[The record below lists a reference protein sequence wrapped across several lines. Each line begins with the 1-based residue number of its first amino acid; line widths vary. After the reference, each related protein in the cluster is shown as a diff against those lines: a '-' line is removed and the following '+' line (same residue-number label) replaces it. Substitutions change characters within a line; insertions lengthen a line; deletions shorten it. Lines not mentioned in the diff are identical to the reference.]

1 MNNITI
7 AGNVG
12 RDPELKY
19 TPANLAILKFSVAD
33 TSGKDD
39 NKKTTWHDIVVF
51 GEQAEIVAEKIGK
64 GVRVVII
71 GRLQIENFE
80 KKDGTKGKRVEVI
93 ADEVAVS
100 LRWGASDPVAR
111 AAKALSADVI
121 DDDEPPF

>member
-51 GEQAEIVAEKIGK
+51 GEQAESVADKIGK
-64 GVRVVII
+64 GVRVIVI

-100 LRWGASDPVAR
+100 LRWGASDPTAR
-111 AAKALSADVI
+111 AAKALHADVI
-121 DDDEPPF
+121 DDDEEPF

>member
-7 AGNVG
+7 AGNIG
-12 RDPELKY
+12 KNPELKY
-19 TPANLAILKFSVAD
+19 SGNNLAILKFSVAD

-51 GEQAEIVAEKIGK
+51 GEQAENVAEKAGQ
-64 GVRVVII
+64 GTRVVVV
-71 GRLQIENFE
+71 GRLQIENYE

-100 LRWGASDPVAR
+100 LRWGASDPIDR
-111 AAKALSADVI
+111 AAKALHATVI
-121 DDDEPPF
+121 QDDEPPF

>member
-51 GEQAEIVAEKIGK
+51 GEQAETVADKIGK
-64 GVRVVII
+64 GMRVVII

-80 KKDGTKGKRVEVI
+80 KKDGTKGKRVEVL

-111 AAKALSADVI
+111 AAKALHADVI
-121 DDDEPPF
+121 DNDEEPF

>member
-7 AGNVG
+7 AGNIG

-19 TPANLAILKFSVAD
+19 APTGLAILKFSVAD
-33 TSGKDD
+33 TYGKDD

-51 GEQAEIVAEKIGK
+51 GEQAETVADKIGK
-64 GVRVVII
+64 GMRVVII

-80 KKDGTKGKRVEVI
+80 KKDGTKGKRVEVL
-93 ADEVAVS
+93 AEEVAVS

-111 AAKALSADVI
+111 AAKALHADVI
-121 DDDEPPF
+121 SDDEEPF

>member
-1 MNNITI
+1 MNNISV

-33 TSGKDD
+33 TYGKDD
-39 NKKTTWHDIVVF
+39 NKKTSWHDIVVF
-51 GEQAEIVAEKIGK
+51 GEQAETVAEKIGK
-64 GVRVVII
+64 GVRVVIL
-71 GRLQIENFE
+71 GRLQIEGYE
-80 KKDGTKGKRVEVI
+80 KKDGTKAKRVEVL

>member
-1 MNNITI
+1 MNNISV

-33 TSGKDD
+33 TYGKDD
-39 NKKTTWHDIVVF
+39 NKKTSWHDIVVF
-51 GEQAEIVAEKIGK
+51 GEQAETVAEKIGK
-64 GVRVVII
+64 GVRVVIV
-71 GRLQIENFE
+71 GRLQIEAYD
-80 KKDGTKGKRVEVI
+80 KKDGTKGKRVEIV
-93 ADEVAVS
+93 ADEVALS

-111 AAKALSADVI
+111 AAKALHADVI

>member
-51 GEQAEIVAEKIGK
+51 GEQAESVADKIGK
-64 GVRVVII
+64 GVRVIVI

-93 ADEVAVS
+93 ADEVGVS
-100 LRWGASDPVAR
+100 LRWGASEPTAR
-111 AAKALSADVI
+111 VAKALHADVI
-121 DDDEPPF
+121 DDDEEPF

>member
-51 GEQAEIVAEKIGK
+51 GEQAETVADKIGK
-64 GVRVVII
+64 GMRVVII

-80 KKDGTKGKRVEVI
+80 KKDGTKGKRVEVL

-100 LRWGASDPVAR
+100 LRWGTSDPVAR
-111 AAKALSADVI
+111 AAKALHADVI
-121 DDDEPPF
+121 DNDEEPF

>member
-1 MNNITI
+1 MNNISV

-33 TSGKDD
+33 TYGKDD
-39 NKKTTWHDIVVF
+39 NKKTSWHDIVVF
-51 GEQAEIVAEKIGK
+51 GEQAETVAEKIGK

-71 GRLQIENFE
+71 GRLQIEAYD
-80 KKDGTKGKRVEVI
+80 KKDGTKGKRVEIV
-93 ADEVAVS
+93 ADEVALS

-111 AAKALSADVI
+111 AAKALHADVI
-121 DDDEPPF
+121 DDDEAPF

>member
-51 GEQAEIVAEKIGK
+51 GEQAESVADKIGK
-64 GVRVVII
+64 GVRVIVI

-93 ADEVAVS
+93 ADEVGVS

-111 AAKALSADVI
+111 AAKALHADVI
-121 DDDEPPF
+121 ADDEEPF

>member
-51 GEQAEIVAEKIGK
+51 GEQAETVADKIGK
-64 GVRVVII
+64 GMRVVII

-80 KKDGTKGKRVEVI
+80 KKDGTKGKRVEVL

-111 AAKALSADVI
+111 AAKALHADVI
-121 DDDEPPF
+121 DDDEAPF

>member
-111 AAKALSADVI
+111 AAKALHADVI
-121 DDDEPPF
+121 DDDEAPF

>member
-1 MNNITI
+1 MNNISV

-33 TSGKDD
+33 TYGKDD
-39 NKKTTWHDIVVF
+39 NKKTSWHDIVVF
-51 GEQAEIVAEKIGK
+51 GEQAETVAEKIGK

-71 GRLQIENFE
+71 GRLQIEAFD
-80 KKDGTKGKRVEVI
+80 KKDGTKGKRVEIV
-93 ADEVAVS
+93 ADEVALS

-111 AAKALSADVI
+111 AAKALHADVI
-121 DDDEPPF
+121 DDDEAPF

>member
-7 AGNVG
+7 AGNIG
-12 RDPELKY
+12 KNPELKY
-19 TPANLAILKFSVAD
+19 SGNNLAILKFSVAD

-51 GEQAEIVAEKIGK
+51 GEQAENVAEKAGQ
-64 GVRVVII
+64 GTRVVVI
-71 GRLQIENFE
+71 GRLQIENYE
-80 KKDGTKGKRVEVI
+80 KKDGTKGKRVEVV

>member
-64 GVRVVII
+64 GMRVVII

-80 KKDGTKGKRVEVI
+80 KKDGTKGKRVEVL
-93 ADEVAVS
+93 AEEVAVS

-111 AAKALSADVI
+111 AAKALHADVI
-121 DDDEPPF
+121 DDDEAPF

>member
-39 NKKTTWHDIVVF
+39 KKKTTWHDIVVF

-111 AAKALSADVI
+111 AAKALHADVI
-121 DDDEPPF
+121 SDDEEPF

>member
-111 AAKALSADVI
+111 AAKALHADVI
-121 DDDEPPF
+121 SDDEEPF

>member
-7 AGNVG
+7 AGNIG

-19 TPANLAILKFSVAD
+19 APTGLAILKFSVAD
-33 TSGKDD
+33 TYGKDD

-51 GEQAEIVAEKIGK
+51 GEQAETVADKIGK
-64 GVRVVII
+64 GMRVVII

-80 KKDGTKGKRVEVI
+80 KKDGTKGKRVEVL

-111 AAKALSADVI
+111 AAKALHADVI
-121 DDDEPPF
+121 SDDEEPF